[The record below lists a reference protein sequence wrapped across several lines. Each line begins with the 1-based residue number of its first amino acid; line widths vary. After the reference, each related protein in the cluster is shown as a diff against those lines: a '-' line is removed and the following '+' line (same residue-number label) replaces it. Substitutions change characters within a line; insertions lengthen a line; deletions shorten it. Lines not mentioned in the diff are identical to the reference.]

1 MKQIITLFGIL
12 FLLTGCSND
21 NNANSNQSPVESD
34 TPSTVQ
40 SPVQFSLIAKG
51 DHFNGNYKNTKVNL
65 VIKDEVAWNTL
76 KSAMTTYSLSTFTE
90 TNIDFTKYQI
100 IAVFDQIR
108 MSGGHTIDITSI
120 TEDKKTTTVKV
131 ESIKTGDLTSVVT
144 QPFHI
149 VKISKTANEVVF
161 K

>member
-1 MKQIITLFGIL
+1 MITFFCIL
-12 FLLTGCSND
+12 FLLASCSND
-21 NNANSNQSPVESD
+21 NNAGSKQSNPESILPPTVE
-34 TPSTVQ
+34 

-65 VIKDEVAWNTL
+65 VIKDEVAWNNL

-90 TNIDFTKYQI
+90 TSIDFTKYQI

-131 ESIKTGDLTSVVT
+131 ENIKAGDLTSVVT

-149 VKISKTANEVVF
+149 VKINKTEKNIDF